1 MNRVSYNMG
10 RIAFAAGE
18 AYEPIDD
25 EFFMAYMRTQTIDI
39 DNTEME
45 KIFHREG
52 SEWRTGW
59 MTAKKEAADFF
70 AKSKAPED
78 E

>member
-1 MNRVSYNMG
+1 MG

-25 EFFMAYMRTQTIDI
+25 QFFMAYMRTQTTEL
-39 DNTEME
+39 DNTEKE
-45 KIFHREG
+45 IFFRQQG

-59 MTAKKEAADFF
+59 MEAKKEASEFF
-70 AKSKAPED
+70 TITSNPPEV
-78 E
+78 ESGENG

>member
-1 MNRVSYNMG
+1 MNRVSYHMG

-25 EFFMAYMRTQTIDI
+25 QFFMAYMRTQTADI
-39 DNTEME
+39 DNTEKE
-45 KIFHREG
+45 KVFQREG

-59 MTAKKEAADFF
+59 MEAKKE
-70 AKSKAPED
+70 S
-78 E
+78 